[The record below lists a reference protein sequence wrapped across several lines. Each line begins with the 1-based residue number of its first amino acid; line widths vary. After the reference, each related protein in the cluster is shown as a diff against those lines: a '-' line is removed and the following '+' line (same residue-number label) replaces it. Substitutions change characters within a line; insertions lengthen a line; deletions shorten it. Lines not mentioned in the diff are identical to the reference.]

1 MDLGG
6 NLSVLDPPSIFQ
18 LLNMSSMTGE
28 LKFVT
33 ADSVASFYFKE
44 GELVYATSDTNKKKL
59 GAFLIERGCIS
70 EEQLYEA
77 LKEFWL
83 NQGNKRIGNIM
94 IEKGFLERESHVD
107 TIQEQIKEVVYAVLS
122 WTEGQFIFF
131 RGVQPRDEDILLDVK
146 MDHLILEGLKR
157 LDESKESR

>member
-6 NLSVLDPPSIFQ
+6 NISVLDPPSIFQ
-18 LLNMSSMTGE
+18 LLNMSAMTGE

-33 ADSVASFYFKE
+33 ADSVASFYFRE
-44 GELVYATSDTNKKKL
+44 GELIYATSDTNKKKL
-59 GAFLIERGCIS
+59 GTFLIEKEYIS

-83 NQGNKRIGNIM
+83 HQGSRRIGNIM
-94 IEKGFLERESHVD
+94 IEKGFIEKETLIN

-131 RGVQPRDEDILLDVK
+131 RGVQPRDEDILLDIK

-157 LDESKESR
+157 LDESKEI

>member
-6 NLSVLDPPSIFQ
+6 NISVLDPPSIFQ
-18 LLNMSSMTGE
+18 LLNMSAMTGE

-33 ADSVASFYFKE
+33 ADSVASFYFRE
-44 GELVYATSDTNKKKL
+44 GELIYATSDTSKKKI
-59 GAFLIERGCIS
+59 GTFLIEKGIIT

-83 NQGNKRIGNIM
+83 NQGSRRIGNIM
-94 IEKGFLERESHVD
+94 IEKGFLESETLID
-107 TIQEQIKEVVYAVLS
+107 MIQEQIKEIVYGVLS

-157 LDESKESR
+157 LDESKEKK

>member
-70 EEQLYEA
+70 EKQLYEA

-83 NQGNKRIGNIM
+83 NQGSKRIGNIM
-94 IEKGFLERESHVD
+94 IEKGFLEKETLID

-122 WTEGQFIFF
+122 WKEGQFIFF